1 LKTAGKVSLAEMRR
15 VFNIGIGMIAV
26 VGRDDVESVRRAAQR
41 VQVKTWIIGEIV
53 AGETGVRFTE
63 R

>member
-1 LKTAGKVSLAEMRR
+1 MRR

-26 VGRDDVESVRRAAQR
+26 VGRDQVDVVRREAERAQMR
-41 VQVKTWIIGEIV
+41 TWIIGEIRPGK
-53 AGETGVRFTE
+53 AAVRFAE

>member
-1 LKTAGKVSLAEMRR
+1 MRR

-26 VGRDDVESVRRAAQR
+26 VGRDDVENVRRAAER
-41 VQVKTWIIGEIV
+41 AQVKTWIIGEIV
-53 AGETGVRFTE
+53 PGKTGVRFTE